1 MMKDH
6 DKIKRILEL
15 KATHQK
21 LETCAV
27 CGARTGGVYLYN
39 INDTAGMM
47 LCNDC
52 NQLQISD
59 DNVKGNAQLEYLF
72 KKVYGK

>member
-1 MMKDH
+1 MKDP

-21 LETCAV
+21 LETCAI
-27 CGARTGGVYLYN
+27 CGASTGSACLYN
-39 INDTAGMM
+39 INDKAGLM

-52 NQLQISD
+52 NQLQISAD
-59 DNVKGNAQLEYLF
+59 DVKGDTQLEYLF
-72 KKVYGK
+72 KRVNGK